1 MCCYNLFMKNLK
13 LFHILTNSDQQ
24 LEIEL
29 TPMLINLEHVI
40 TIKPI
45 NIVMQNDLVEGY
57 WIRMSNGKKYRAT
70 NAPEEIKDLLRPSG
84 SSSKKE
90 KKSLDDSVVH

>member
-1 MCCYNLFMKNLK
+1 MKNLK

-24 LEIEL
+24 LEIEV
-29 TPMLINLEHVI
+29 TPMVINLEHVV

-45 NIVMQNDLVEGY
+45 NIMMNEDLVEGY

-70 NAPEEIKDLLRPSG
+70 SAPEEIQNLLKG
-84 SSSKKE
+84 KATKTDNIDSSAE
-90 KKSLDDSVVH
+90 ESVVH

>member
-1 MCCYNLFMKNLK
+1 MEDLK

-24 LEIEL
+24 LDIEV

-45 NIVMQNDLVEGY
+45 NIMMSEKLVEGY
-57 WIRMSNGKKYRAT
+57 WIRMSNGKKYRAS
-70 NAPEEIKDLLRPSG
+70 NAPGEIKELLYGNRVV
-84 SSSKKE
+84 
-90 KKSLDDSVVH
+90 KKSSESEDSVVH

>member
-1 MCCYNLFMKNLK
+1 MKNLK

-24 LEIEL
+24 LEIKV
-29 TPMLINLEHVI
+29 TPMVINLEHVV

-45 NIVMQNDLVEGY
+45 NIMMNEDLVEGY

-70 NAPEEIKDLLRPSG
+70 TAPDEIKFLLEG
-84 SSSKKE
+84 KATKTENLKKE
-90 KKSLDDSVVH
+90 NEDSVVH

>member
-1 MCCYNLFMKNLK
+1 MKNLK

-24 LEIEL
+24 LEIEV
-29 TPMLINLEHVI
+29 TPMVINLEHVV

-45 NIVMQNDLVEGY
+45 NIMMDEDLVEGY

-70 NAPEEIKDLLRPSG
+70 SAPEEIKALLQGKATKTETVKAST
-84 SSSKKE
+84 
-90 KKSLDDSVVH
+90 DDSVVH

>member
-1 MCCYNLFMKNLK
+1 MKNLK

-57 WIRMSNGKKYRAT
+57 WIRMSNGKKYRAA
-70 NAPEEIKDLLRPSG
+70 NAPEEIKDLLKA
-84 SSSKKE
+84 SSTSKKKE
-90 KKSLDDSVVH
+90 KDSLDESVVH

>member
-1 MCCYNLFMKNLK
+1 MEDLK

-24 LEIEL
+24 LDIEV

-45 NIVMQNDLVEGY
+45 NIMMSDQLVEGY
-57 WIRMSNGKKYRAT
+57 WIRMSNGKKYRAS
-70 NAPEEIKDLLRPSG
+70 NAPEEIKQLLYDNSTVRKNS
-84 SSSKKE
+84 E
-90 KKSLDDSVVH
+90 TEESVVH

>member
-1 MCCYNLFMKNLK
+1 MKNLK

-24 LEIEL
+24 LEIEI
-29 TPMLINLEHVI
+29 TPMVINLEHVV

-45 NIVMQNDLVEGY
+45 NIMMNEDLVEGY

-70 NAPEEIKDLLRPSG
+70 SAPEEIKTLLQG
-84 SSSKKE
+84 KATKTEGVNSSSE
-90 KKSLDDSVVH
+90 DSVVH

>member
-1 MCCYNLFMKNLK
+1 MENLK

-70 NAPEEIKDLLRPSG
+70 NAPEEIKDLLRPSSG
-84 SSSKKE
+84 AGKKKKE
-90 KKSLDDSVVH
+90 SLDDSVVH

>member
-1 MCCYNLFMKNLK
+1 MKNLK

-24 LEIEL
+24 LEIEV
-29 TPMLINLEHVI
+29 TPMLINLEHII

-45 NIVMQNDLVEGY
+45 NIMMSSELVEGY

-70 NAPEEIKDLLRPSG
+70 TAPAEIKDLLQSTRSANT
-84 SSSKKE
+84 
-90 KKSLDDSVVH
+90 KSADTTDESVVH

>member
-1 MCCYNLFMKNLK
+1 MENLK

-29 TPMLINLEHVI
+29 TPMLINLEHVV

-45 NIVMQNDLVEGY
+45 NIVMQNDLVEGF
-57 WIRMSNGKKYRAT
+57 WIRMSNGKKYRAA
-70 NAPEEIKDLLRPSG
+70 NAPEEIKDLLRPA
-84 SSSKKE
+84 SSSKKKE

>member
-1 MCCYNLFMKNLK
+1 MKNLK

-24 LEIEL
+24 LEIEV
-29 TPMLINLEHVI
+29 TPMLINLEHIV

-45 NIVMQNDLVEGY
+45 NIMMSTELVEGY

-70 NAPEEIKDLLRPSG
+70 TAPDDIKDLLQSTRSTNA
-84 SSSKKE
+84 KTVDAKDE
-90 KKSLDDSVVH
+90 SVVH

>member
-1 MCCYNLFMKNLK
+1 MEDLK

-24 LEIEL
+24 LDIEV

-45 NIVMQNDLVEGY
+45 NIMMSDQLVEGY
-57 WIRMSNGKKYRAT
+57 WIRMSNGKKYRAS
-70 NAPEEIKDLLRPSG
+70 NAPEEIKQLLYGNSTVRKNS
-84 SSSKKE
+84 E
-90 KKSLDDSVVH
+90 TEESVVH

>member
-1 MCCYNLFMKNLK
+1 MENLK

-57 WIRMSNGKKYRAT
+57 WIRMSNGKKYRAA
-70 NAPEEIKDLLRPSG
+70 NAPEEIKDLLRKSSG
-84 SSSKKE
+84 ASKKE
-90 KKSLDDSVVH
+90 KEPLDDSVVH